1 MTTPLD
7 AGTGPH
13 AGGASPGRYRDLPA
27 TGLEPLL
34 AAGGAAVSW
43 HAVDFD
49 GEAPF
54 APFLERLPGDMR
66 RVSGKRITEFLAG
79 RYCAQRALAAA
90 GAGAGQWL
98 PRGNDRL
105 PVWPPGWT
113 GSISHANGVAACAV
127 VASAP
132 GRVLGLDVE
141 RWVAPDQAMQ
151 IREMI
156 ATPGELSL
164 LSMLPPERALIALFS
179 AKEALFKALY
189 PQVGRFMEF
198 SAARA
203 VEADGGQLHLR
214 LSEHWSQA
222 WPLGTVVPVRFLL
235 RETYVSTAVSGVLRG
250 GAVHAD

>member
-1 MTTPLD
+1 MTIPLD
-7 AGTGPH
+7 AGSGPR
-13 AGGASPGRYRDLPA
+13 AGGASPRRYRDLPA
-27 TGLEPLL
+27 TELEPLL
-34 AAGGAAVSW
+34 AGGGAAVSW
-43 HAVDFD
+43 HAVGFD

-66 RVSGKRITEFLAG
+66 RVSGKRIAEFLAG
-79 RYCAQRALAAA
+79 RYCAERALAAA
-90 GAGAGQWL
+90 GGGNGQWL
-98 PRGNDRL
+98 PRGDDRL

-113 GSISHANGVAACAV
+113 GSISHADGIAAAAV
-127 VASAP
+127 VASTA

-141 RWVAPDQAMQ
+141 RWVAPDQALQ

-164 LSMLPPERALIALFS
+164 LSMLPPERALTLLFS

-203 VEADGGQLHLR
+203 VAVGDGELTLQ

-222 WPLGTVVPVRFLL
+222 WPQGVLVPVRFLPMD
-235 RETYVSTAVSGVLRG
+235 THVFTAVSMELA
-250 GAVHAD
+250 AVT